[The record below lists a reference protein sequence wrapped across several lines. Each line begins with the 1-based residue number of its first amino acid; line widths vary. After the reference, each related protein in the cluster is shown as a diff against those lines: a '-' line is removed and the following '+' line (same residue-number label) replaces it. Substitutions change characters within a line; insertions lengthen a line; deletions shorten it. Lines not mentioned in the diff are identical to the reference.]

1 MSHLSYRF
9 EIISSFCE
17 CFLTVD
23 NCPSF
28 SSSNMP
34 EGINYKLGGTSSF
47 SFLSPHHRRNAN
59 PTIDFYLNSTG
70 YRGLSLPN
78 FLKISIF
85 PDQMTIDHFCRGT
98 LKSSK
103 RKHKCRGIKK
113 KSKGET
119 RQHGHVLSHSVVS
132 DSWQPHGLQPPGSS
146 VHGIFQAG
154 ILEWVTI
161 SSSRGSPHPGN
172 QVEGDAKSR
181 TSELKTFNYFTME

>member
-1 MSHLSYRF
+1 MSHLCYRF
-9 EIISSFCE
+9 EIILSFCE
-17 CFLTVD
+17 CSLTID
-23 NCPSF
+23 NSPSF
-28 SSSNMP
+28 SSSSMP
-34 EGINYKLGGTSSF
+34 EGINYKLGGTSSL

-85 PDQMTIDHFCRGT
+85 PYQMTTDHFCRGI

-119 RQHGHVLSHSVVS
+119 RQHGHVLSRSVVS
-132 DSWQPHGLQPPGSS
+132 DSWQSHGLQPTRLLCPWDFPGRNTG
-146 VHGIFQAG
+146 VGCIP
-154 ILEWVTI
+154 
-161 SSSRGSPHPGN
+161 SSRGSSPPRKPGRRGCKI
-172 QVEGDAKSR
+172 QDQ
-181 TSELKTFNYFTME
+181 